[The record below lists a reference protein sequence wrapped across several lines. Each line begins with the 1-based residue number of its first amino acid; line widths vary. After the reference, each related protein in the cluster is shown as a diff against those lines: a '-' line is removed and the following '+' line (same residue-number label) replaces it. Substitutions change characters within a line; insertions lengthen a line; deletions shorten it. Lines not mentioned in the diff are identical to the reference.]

1 MKYNINIDNNKYIQ
15 KFFNKYSDFEED
27 IKNNIYNI
35 LPEIIDFRPHKI
47 KPAYHLK
54 RNGLTIFEY
63 KITVNKNNFR
73 AGYTIDNNNI
83 DLFYITKTTIK
94 RCFVEELEST
104 NLVD

>member
-1 MKYNINIDNNKYIQ
+1 MKYNIVIDNNKYVQ
-15 KFFNKYSDFEED
+15 KFFNKHNSFEKD

-63 KITVNKNNFR
+63 KIVVNNNNFR
-73 AGYTIDNNNI
+73 AGYTLNGSDI

-94 RCFVEELEST
+94 REFVKELEGT
-104 NLVD
+104 DLVD